1 MKFTK
6 MHGAGNDFVFV
17 DALASAAGEEPA
29 FSPDDARRLCDRR
42 FGIGADGFAVLHGTA
57 LETADVAWTFFNSD
71 GSRAEMC
78 GNAARCA
85 VRLVVDRGAVKTA
98 AKGGPVR
105 LQTPAGVVEGRVLSA
120 GLVEISMPVPPT
132 VAFGEKSIKT
142 DDGVHRLLTVNT
154 GVPHAVIEVTD
165 LATYPVA
172 RVGSAL
178 VGHAAFAPAGT
189 NVTFFQRLVG
199 SEILSTTFER
209 GVEEETF
216 ACGTGVTAAALA
228 FHEVHGKAFPV
239 SVRVPGGELEVDVRD
254 GRVWL
259 KGPAAYVYEGTLV
272 EHPGTLG
279 APEAFR
285 KRGSGK

>member
-17 DALASAAGEEPA
+17 DALASAPGDEPRFEPSEA
-29 FSPDDARRLCDRR
+29 EKLCDRR
-42 FGIGADGFAVLHGTA
+42 FGIGADGFAVLHATTFEG
-57 LETADVAWTFFNSD
+57 ADVEWTFFNND

-85 VRLVVDRGAVKTA
+85 VKLVVDRGAVRTA

-105 LQTPAGVVEGRVLSA
+105 LKTPAGVIEGRVLS
-120 GLVEISMPVPPT
+120 GRLVEISMPVAPNAT
-132 VAFGEKSIKT
+132 FGEKTIKT
-142 DDGVHRLLTVNT
+142 DDGVLRMLTVNT
-154 GVPHAVIEVTD
+154 GVPHAVIEVND
-165 LATYPVA
+165 LSTYPVA
-172 RVGSAL
+172 RVGAAL
-178 VGHAAFAPAGT
+178 VGHSAFAPAGT
-189 NVTFFQRLVG
+189 NVTFFQRVSG
-199 SEILSTTFER
+199 SSILSTTFER

-216 ACGTGVTAAALA
+216 ACGTGVTAAAMA

-239 SVRVPGGELEVDVRD
+239 SVQVPGGQLEVDVRE

-259 KGPAAYVYEGTLV
+259 KGPATYVYEGTLV
-272 EHPGTLG
+272 EHPRSLGT
-279 APEAFR
+279 PESFR

>member
-17 DALASAAGEEPA
+17 DALLFAPGEEPR
-29 FSPDDARRLCDRR
+29 FDAEDVRRLCDRR
-42 FGIGADGFAVLHGTA
+42 FGIGADGFAVLHQSA
-57 LETADVAWTFFNSD
+57 LEGADLEWTFFNND

-98 AKGGPVR
+98 ALGGPVR
-105 LQTPAGVVEGRVLSA
+105 LKTPAGIVEGRTLP
-120 GLVEISMPVPPT
+120 GGGVEIAMPVRPD
-132 VAFGEKSIKT
+132 VAFGEKTIKT
-142 DDGVHRLLTVNT
+142 DDGAHRLLTVNT
-154 GVPHAVIEVTD
+154 GVPHAVLEVSD
-165 LATYPVA
+165 LSSYPVE
-172 RVGSAL
+172 RVGAAL
-178 VGHAAFAPAGT
+178 VRHPAFLPAGT
-189 NVTFFQRLVG
+189 NVTFFQRL
-199 SEILSTTFER
+199 SRSSILSTTFER

-228 FHEVHGKAFPV
+228 FREIHGGALPV
-239 SVRVPGGELEVDVRD
+239 AVTVPGGKLDVDVRD

-259 KGPAAYVYEGTLV
+259 RGPAAYVYEGTLL
-272 EHPGTLG
+272 EHPRTLG